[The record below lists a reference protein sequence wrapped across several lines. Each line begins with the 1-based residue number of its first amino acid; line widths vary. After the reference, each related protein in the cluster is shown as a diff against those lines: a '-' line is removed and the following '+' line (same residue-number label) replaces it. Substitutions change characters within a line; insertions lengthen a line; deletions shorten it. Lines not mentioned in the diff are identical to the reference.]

1 MGGGGPYSPGPARPL
16 AQEIRRRLWGG
27 GGKPNYCK
35 RLGFNSGR
43 LEACCRDSSTERLL
57 NPFSKTLF

>member
-1 MGGGGPYSPGPARPL
+1 MGGGWSIQPRPRE
-16 AQEIRRRLWGG
+16 ASGSGNKATAVG

-35 RLGFNSGR
+35 RLGFDSGR